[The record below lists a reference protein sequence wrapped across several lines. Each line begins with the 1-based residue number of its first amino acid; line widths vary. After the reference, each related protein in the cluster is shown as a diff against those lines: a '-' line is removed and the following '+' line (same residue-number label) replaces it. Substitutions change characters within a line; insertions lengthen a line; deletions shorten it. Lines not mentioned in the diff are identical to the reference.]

1 MLLSHSLLLPKE
13 IFSTRAKGA
22 GKLSLI
28 IGSKNF
34 LIIPKH
40 IYLETLNIVM
50 GYVYAI
56 VSC

>member
-50 GYVYAI
+50 GDV
-56 VSC
+56 